1 MPGSGFGTLVVY
13 VQDTRCPLHSDRH
26 HDSQRTNVFR
36 ISTSALHSNVNN
48 IILVHALLSCPS
60 QGTIAGCADST
71 FEHPVLYS
79 VHTFTNYCF
88 DDDLNQ
94 QVLIV
99 LHKMTESSF
108 EGEEEEEKMTEAS
121 NSVSVKLY
129 RLGKQNALISSDAEM
144 TADLYLPMTQ
154 REYHTSIRRY
164 KFFWRDTSMAIVV

>member
-1 MPGSGFGTLVVY
+1 MHCYHVRVKARLLVVL
-13 VQDTRCPLHSDRH
+13 TLPL
-26 HDSQRTNVFR
+26 
-36 ISTSALHSNVNN
+36 N
-48 IILVHALLSCPS
+48 ILSYTC
-60 QGTIAGCADST
+60 
-71 FEHPVLYS
+71 